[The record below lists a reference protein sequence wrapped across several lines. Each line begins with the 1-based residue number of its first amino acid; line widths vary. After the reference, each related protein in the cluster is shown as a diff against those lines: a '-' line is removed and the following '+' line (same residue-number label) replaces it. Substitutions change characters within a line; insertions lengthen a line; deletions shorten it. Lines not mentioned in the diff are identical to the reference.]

1 VTDGRARWQWVG
13 ALGVGGITLFLC
25 YLRVSDT
32 EAVTSDGSAIA
43 LQAWDMLHGNWLL
56 RGWDLA
62 DVTFYTTELPEYV
75 LVESARG
82 LNPGV
87 VHVAA
92 ALTCTVLVLLAGL
105 LARSRATGR
114 EGVVR
119 FLIAAGIML
128 APQHWPGAFVLLLS
142 PDHIGTEVPLL
153 VLWLILDRAP
163 RRWYVPVITGLL
175 LTWVEIGDPIVVLV
189 GVAPLA
195 AVCLLVTA
203 RELIRR
209 RAVRG
214 FELSLAA
221 AAIASV
227 ALSAVALRLISAIGG
242 FTTVPVPVV
251 LVQLSIVPKN
261 LLVTGEDVL
270 SLYGASLSGGQ
281 SPAGMAFAVAHLA
294 GVALAV
300 CALVIVLWRF
310 FRLDD
315 LIAQVMAVAII
326 INLVIYAAT
335 TLTGTGY
342 GSREIDA
349 VLPLGAVLAGR
360 LLGGAIARARLLPV
374 PGALLA
380 CSVAALGYG
389 AAQAAVPAQE
399 TALASWL
406 AAHDLHNGLAG
417 PESNVVTL
425 DSGGRIHLLVMS
437 FRPPAAPDAYQSKDS
452 WYYPWLHDA
461 NFVVTA
467 PPGFIPVVPQA
478 EILASFG
485 RPALVDHYQGYT
497 IMIWQKNLLAHLAAP
512 R

>member
-1 VTDGRARWQWVG
+1 V
-13 ALGVGGITLFLC
+13 LFLC
-25 YLRVSDT
+25 YLRLSDT
-32 EAVTSDGSAIA
+32 EAVTSDGAAIA

-56 RGWDLA
+56 RGWNLA
-62 DVTFYTTELPEYV
+62 DVTFYATEMPEYG
-75 LVESARG
+75 LVESVRG

-87 VHVAA
+87 IHVAA
-92 ALTCTVLVLLAGL
+92 ALTYTVLVLLAGL
-105 LARSRATGR
+105 LARGRATGR

-142 PDHIGTEVPLL
+142 PDHIGTQVPLF

-175 LTWVEIGDPIVVLV
+175 LTWVEIGDPIAVLV
-189 GVAPLA
+189 GAAPLA
-195 AVCLLVTA
+195 AVCLLLAA
-203 RELIRR
+203 RDYR
-209 RAVRG
+209 RAHRVVRW

-227 ALSAVALRLISAIGG
+227 ALSVIALRLISAIGG
-242 FTTVPVPVV
+242 FTTLAVPVV
-251 LVQLSIVPKN
+251 LVPLSVVPKN

-270 SLYGASLSGGQ
+270 ALYGADLSGGQ
-281 SPAGMAFAVAHLA
+281 SPAGLAFAVVHLA
-294 GVALAV
+294 GVVLAAS
-300 CALVIVLWRF
+300 ALVIVLRRF
-310 FRLDD
+310 LRLDD
-315 LIAQVMAVAII
+315 LIAQVLAVAVIV
-326 INLVIYAAT
+326 NVAIYAAT

-360 LLGGAIARARLLPV
+360 LLGGSIARTRLLP
-374 PGALLA
+374 ALGVVLA

-406 AAHDLHNGLAG
+406 AAHNLHNGLAG

-425 DSGGRIHLLVMS
+425 DSGGRVRLLVTS
-437 FRPPAAPDAYQSKDS
+437 FRPPAAPDAYQSQVS
-452 WYYPWLHDA
+452 SYYPWLHDA

-485 RPALVDHYQGYT
+485 RPYLVDHYEGYT
-497 IMIWQKNLLAHLAAP
+497 IMIWRKNLLAHLAKP